1 MKSLY
6 GYITEEGSVCPPVI
20 IVTWSELQDWDD
32 RLNHTNKED
41 VGVYCAIGMDNYNN
55 RRVYIGK
62 ATSNDNFA
70 KRMSVHATNGK
81 EKNDEFLQKITRNR
95 RIMYGTLSS
104 KMINL
109 ADEKVLNSYITD
121 IEARLIQYFNN
132 QAYCKIANGNTYDD
146 YKFSNTFVINNS
158 YGNKLMPKTLKV
170 ENKE

>member
-6 GYITEEGSVCPPVI
+6 GYITEEGSICLPVI

-41 VGVYCAIGMDNYNN
+41 VGVYCAIGMDNYDN

-62 ATSNDNFA
+62 ATSTDNFA
-70 KRMSVHATNGK
+70 HRMSVHHTNGLK
-81 EKNDEFLQKITRNR
+81 KKDEFLQKITRNR

-104 KMINL
+104 PTIDL
-109 ADEKVLNSYITD
+109 EDEMVLNSYITD

-132 QAYCKIANGNTYDD
+132 QAYYKIANGNTYDD
-146 YKFSNTFVINNS
+146 YKYSNTFIINNNC
-158 YGNKLMPKTLKV
+158 GNKLMPKTLKV